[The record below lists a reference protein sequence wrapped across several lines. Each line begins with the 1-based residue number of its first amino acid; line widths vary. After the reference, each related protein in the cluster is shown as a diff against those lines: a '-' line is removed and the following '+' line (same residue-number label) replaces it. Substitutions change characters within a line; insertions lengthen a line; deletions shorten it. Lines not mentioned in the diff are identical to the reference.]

1 MRGQRRTAFDR
12 CRRAAPEA
20 LAFPL
25 PDYALLERALLEKT
39 GAPEAAS
46 AEPMA
51 LDLPDG
57 AYSVEVNLAGGG
69 GRASVSSPT
78 LLTVRKGRAWARLI
92 WSGSDCDF
100 VRVGGVRYD
109 DLDVGD
115 GVSTFEIPVPV
126 MDAPFPVIA
135 HTAGGDPAEIDC
147 QLTFYAGSIG
157 DRSQVPQEAA
167 RQVLMVSLAIII
179 VGGALNYLV
188 KKARRG

>member
-1 MRGQRRTAFDR
+1 
-12 CRRAAPEA
+12 
-20 LAFPL
+20 
-25 PDYALLERALLEKT
+25 
-39 GAPEAAS
+39 
-46 AEPMA
+46 
-51 LDLPDG
+51 
-57 AYSVEVNLAGGG
+57 
-69 GRASVSSPT
+69 
-78 LLTVRKGRAWARLI
+78 
-92 WSGSDCDF
+92 
-100 VRVGGVRYD
+100 
-109 DLDVGD
+109 
-115 GVSTFEIPVPV
+115 